1 MLEWNG
7 NQMRNNFTQVHA
19 LLQFISISNFISTY
33 TTFLT
38 NDMPFTDRIKWTFSE
53 ERYVAGCCVQ
63 KTTNVEKHLT
73 RSLSQ
78 FDGFC
83 FNSLHKEL
91 YLAANPKVSGSDG
104 EVCIIGTRTGNI
116 NHKTG
121 KKSDNKT
128 NNPNDQAKP

>member
-1 MLEWNG
+1 
-7 NQMRNNFTQVHA
+7 MRNNFTQVHA

-78 FDGFC
+78 FVQLPAYLRFL
-83 FNSLHKEL
+83 SL
-91 YLAANPKVSGSDG
+91 D
-104 EVCIIGTRTGNI
+104 
-116 NHKTG
+116 
-121 KKSDNKT
+121 
-128 NNPNDQAKP
+128 